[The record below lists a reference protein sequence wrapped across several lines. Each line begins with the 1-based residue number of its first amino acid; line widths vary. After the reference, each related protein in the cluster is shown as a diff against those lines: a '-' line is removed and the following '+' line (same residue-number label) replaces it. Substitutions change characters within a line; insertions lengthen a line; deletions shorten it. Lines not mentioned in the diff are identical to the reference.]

1 MNHSSRSSS
10 YRRRGRRRGNKIK
23 WLFGLIIII
32 IGAYWIA
39 SVTLPNRE
47 HVNPDWKVTHE
58 RPIFAEGELMAW
70 QAMGS
75 GDALKLPLPVIQSV
89 IDPNIRYEEDTKSVI
104 LTTSR
109 KLVFLKTDEKVGK
122 INNKP
127 IQLAFAPEEKEGVL
141 YLPAHLLKEI
151 YGAEIYEDVE
161 SGTVL
166 LMKAGETVQKAQVL
180 NASGKKDYTVPL
192 RQEASIHT
200 PILADMPDGTN
211 LRILDTVDDWYYAQ
225 LDNGYSGFV
234 KKKDVSRGEEI
245 TIPKLEQETS
255 PAKEKWQSKTVN
267 LTWEAV
273 YQVAPKPSTFGEMP
287 GINVVSPTWFSLMDG
302 SGNVRSK
309 ADSAYVKWAHGKG
322 IQVWGLFSNSFEPD
336 LTTEA
341 LSNFENRMNTIL
353 QMLHYAK
360 IFDLDGINIDYENVY
375 TKDGDNLTQ
384 FMRELWPL
392 AQEQGLVV
400 SIDVT
405 PKSNSEMW
413 SAFLDRRALSEVVD
427 YLILMAYDEHWAASQ
442 VAGSVA
448 SLPWAGSAAT
458 RILEEDNVS
467 PDKLILA
474 IPLYTRVWTEIQKD
488 GKTVV
493 SSKAIGMKK
502 AQDIIKDKKLKPKFL
517 EDTGQNYVEYSED
530 GALYRIWL
538 EDKESL
544 ARRVELAKS
553 LQLAGIATWT
563 RSFASEDAWEV
574 LNGIME

>member
-1 MNHSSRSSS
+1 MNHRSRSD

-32 IGAYWIA
+32 VGAYWLS
-39 SVTLPNRE
+39 SVILPNRE
-47 HVNPDWKVTHE
+47 HVNPDWKGTHE
-58 RPIFAEGELMAW
+58 RPIFAEGELMDW

-75 GDALKLPLPVIQSV
+75 GDSLKLPLPVIQSV
-89 IDPNIRYEEDTKSVI
+89 IDSNIRYEEDTKSVI

-151 YGAEIYEDVE
+151 YGAEVHEDVE
-161 SGTVL
+161 SGAVL
-166 LMKAGETVQKAQVL
+166 LMKAGENVQNAQVQ
-180 NASGKKDYTVPL
+180 NASGKKDDTVPL

-211 LRILDTVDDWYYAQ
+211 LRILDTTDDWYYAQ
-225 LDNGYSGFV
+225 LDNGYIGFV
-234 KKKDVSRGEEI
+234 KKKDVSLGEER
-245 TIPKLEQETS
+245 TIPQLEQETS
-255 PAKEKWQSKTVN
+255 PAKKKWQSKTVN

-273 YQVAPKPSTFGEMP
+273 YQVAPNPSTFNDMP
-287 GINVVSPTWFSLMDG
+287 GVNVVSPTWFSLKDG

-322 IQVWGLFSNSFEPD
+322 MQVWGLFSNSFEPD

-360 IFDLDGINIDYENVY
+360 IYDLDGINIDYENVY

-448 SLPWAGSAAT
+448 SLPWARSSAT

-474 IPLYTRVWTEIQKD
+474 IPLYTRVWTETQKD

-502 AQDIIKDKKLKPKFL
+502 AQDIIKDKKLKPKFM
-517 EDTGQNYVEYSED
+517 EETGQNYVEYSED

-563 RSFASEDAWEV
+563 RSFASEDAWKV
-574 LNGIME
+574 LSGITE